1 MPGHLQ
7 VPTTSAGVEQPVRP
21 LPHWCTTA
29 WLQVPGGQP
38 LEEGPTTSAYHISQ
52 IISVT
57 AQDIKTI
64 EAYMELNTSC
74 GMALRIETYIT
85 TMFHVP
91 SALQAEVRS

>member
-7 VPTTSAGVEQPVRP
+7 VPTTSAGVGQPVRP

-52 IISVT
+52 ITSAT

-64 EAYMELNTSC
+64 ETFMELNMSC
-74 GMALRIETYIT
+74 GMALRMETYTT
-85 TMFHVP
+85 TMFHVL
-91 SALQAEVRS
+91 SAPQAEVRS